1 VALKEKVYLESLG
14 CPKNLVDSESIA
26 GHLHRGGFTFT
37 TRREEASI
45 IIVNTCAFIKEAVR
59 EAVGTIT
66 SLLQLKRNGAC
77 RTLVVAGCLPQ
88 RYGAAFFA
96 SRPELSNVDL
106 VITPADLPRL
116 AQLLRRHKAADSRC
130 ARSTVRRHASV
141 TLRSAPRLRATPSH
155 TAYLKIAEGCSH
167 RCSFCTIPAIKGPYR
182 SRSPR
187 SIIAEAQRCVA
198 QGAVEINL
206 IAQDTT
212 FYGRDRRTSAD
223 LATLVRRLCRIEGLR
238 WIRLLY
244 CHPDHFSKN
253 LIAAVRDE
261 EKVCCYLD
269 LPLQHISDPV
279 LKKMGRRKKSAGINK
294 LITEMRKAIPS
305 LWLRTTVMVGF
316 PGETEADFSRLLD
329 FIRETEFEHLG
340 AFRYSDEEGTRALRM
355 GEKIPPAVVEERYHR
370 IMSAQSRISLKKNRS
385 LIGSRQTVMVE
396 GTDRTQGTAAGR
408 TFFQAPEID
417 GIVYLTGGK
426 VSPGAMVEATITG
439 ASEYDLYGEPV
450 KPGKT

>member
-14 CPKNLVDSESIA
+14 CPKNLVDSEVIA
-26 GHLHRGGFTFT
+26 GYLLNSGFTFT
-37 TRREEASI
+37 TCREEASV
-45 IIVNTCAFIKEAVR
+45 IIVNTCAFIKEAVQ
-59 EAVGTIT
+59 EAVATIKT
-66 SLLQLKRNGAC
+66 LLELKRNGAC
-77 RTLVVAGCLPQ
+77 RMLVVAGCLPQ
-88 RYGAAFFA
+88 RYGASFFT
-96 SRPELSNVDL
+96 SRPDLSDVDL
-106 VITPADLPRL
+106 LITPADLPRL
-116 AQLLRRHKAADSRC
+116 AHVLRQHKAADSRC
-130 ARSTVRRHASV
+130 ARPTVRRRASI
-141 TLRSAPRLRATPSH
+141 TGCSALRLRATPSH

-167 RCSFCTIPAIKGPYR
+167 RCSFCTIPAIKGRYR
-182 SRSPR
+182 SRSSR
-187 SIIAEAQRCVA
+187 SIVAEAQSLAA
-198 QGAVEINL
+198 QGVKEINL
-206 IAQDTT
+206 VAQDTT
-212 FYGRDRRTSAD
+212 FYGRDLPIRAD
-223 LATLVRRLCRIEGLR
+223 LASLVRRLCRIEGLR

-261 EKVCCYLD
+261 EKVCCYID

-279 LKKMGRRKKSAGINK
+279 LKKMGRRMKSAGIKK
-294 LITEMRKAIPS
+294 LITEMRKSIPS

-316 PGETEADFSRLLD
+316 PGETEADCSRLLD
-329 FIRETEFEHLG
+329 FIKETEFEHLG
-340 AFRYSDEEGTRALRM
+340 AFRYSDEEGTRAFRM
-355 GEKIPPAVVEERYHR
+355 GAKVPPSVVDKRYHR

-396 GTDRTQGTAAGR
+396 GIDGKLGMATGR

-426 VSPGAMVEATITG
+426 VSPGTMVEATITG